1 MIAVFGITP
10 PCITPVRHEVIYKVR
25 AKVIEERL
33 GEFFEKL
40 TDGTISGQRP
50 DGQEMVASMK
60 RAKLTTPGIVEWLE
74 MCLCPTPL
82 MHERKTHYDSY
93 FSEIE
98 TESVDDYGEVEG
110 KSFWSYMESIKPSR
124 E

>member
-1 MIAVFGITP
+1 MIF
-10 PCITPVRHEVIYKVR
+10 KVR

-40 TDGTISGQRP
+40 TDGTIHAQRP
-50 DGQEMVASMK
+50 DGQEMVVSMK
-60 RAKLTTPGIVEWLE
+60 RAKLTTPGMVEWYE

-82 MHERKTHYDSY
+82 LHERKTHYDSY

-98 TESVDDYGEVEG
+98 TEPVEDYSEVEG
-110 KSFWSYMESIKPSR
+110 TSFWSYMESIKSSR